1 MGTPSPDKKWRWQG
15 RLASEWLERAQMHE
29 HLFAIGTAI
38 LIGVLCGLGAIAFRE
53 LIHLLAWAFWGAR
66 EVSLEVLEGVT
77 WQRRLVIPALGGLLV
92 APIVYR
98 WVREARGHGVPEV
111 MTAVALNKGI
121 IRTRVAAAKTLGSAI
136 TIASGGAA
144 GREGPIIQIG
154 SAIGSAVGKVLGV
167 STRRMRT
174 YVGCGAAA
182 GIAATFNAPIAG
194 ALFSVEIILGEMG
207 VSQFGPIVISSVVA
221 TVISRWHLGNT
232 PVFDVPEYSMTGL
245 VEMIPY
251 AALGVLCAV
260 VALAFMKTLEFIENV
275 LGDNP
280 RIPDLLRP
288 VLGGLGLGVLGI
300 WLPQVYADGYD
311 TIDIA
316 LNAGAPWMLLL
327 AWLGAK
333 ILATS
338 LTLGSGGSGG
348 VFAPSLFLGAMA
360 GGLVGQGVAALG
372 GPGVEPG
379 AYALVG
385 MGGVVAATT
394 RAPIMAIII
403 IFEITSDYEIILPL
417 MTVCILSTV
426 LHTRLSK
433 ESIYTMKLAK
443 RGIEL
448 HEGRLLDLLKP
459 LAVQTCLR
467 KEVETAFPDTTVRD
481 LVERMMSSEQHQFY
495 IVRPEGEYVGLV
507 ALSDLRGI
515 LLHRDALEPM
525 LIAEDLINEGVRVC
539 HPEEN
544 LSDAMLKFER
554 SGLPELPIVDR
565 TSRKLLGELRYL
577 DVVSMYNE
585 QVTHEDAAEG
595 VARRVG
601 ASSASR
607 KTRLVGE
614 FFMAEWEP
622 PPRFRGKSLAEAAL
636 PGRFGVRVVLIKKPH
651 ADAHGGVRVIP
662 AMPDAGYQI
671 EDNDTLLVYGREK
684 DLDRVLRL

>member
-1 MGTPSPDKKWRWQG
+1 MSNPSSERRWRWKEQ
-15 RLASEWLERAQMHE
+15 LASEWLDRAQMHE
-29 HLFAIGTAI
+29 HLFSIGTAI

-53 LIHLLAWAFWGAR
+53 LIHLLGLAFWG
-66 EVSLEVLEGVT
+66 EKEMSLGLLEAMP
-77 WQRRLVIPALGGLLV
+77 WPRRLLIPVVGGLLV

-111 MTAVALNKGI
+111 MTAVAVNKGI
-121 IRTRVAAAKTLGSAI
+121 IRIRVAAAKALGSAI

-154 SAIGSAVGKVLGV
+154 SAIGSSIGQLLGV
-167 STRRMRT
+167 SARRMRT

-232 PVFDVPEYSMTGL
+232 PVFHVPEYSMSGL
-245 VEMIPY
+245 AEMLPY

-260 VALAFMKTLEFIENV
+260 VAVAFMKTLEFIEHV
-275 LGDNP
+275 LGDNA

-288 VLGGLGLGVLGI
+288 ILGGLGLGVIGI
-300 WLPQVYADGYD
+300 WLPQVFADGYD

-316 LNAGAPWMLLL
+316 LNTGAPWLLLL
-327 AWLGAK
+327 AWLVAK
-333 ILATS
+333 IVATS

-372 GPGVEPG
+372 GPAIQPG

-394 RAPIMAIII
+394 RAPITAMII

-426 LHTRLSK
+426 VHTRLSK

-459 LAVQTCLR
+459 LSVSTCLR
-467 KEVETAFPDTTVRD
+467 KEVETAYPDTGVRD

-495 IVRPEGEYVGLV
+495 IVRPEGGYVGLV
-507 ALSDLRGI
+507 TLSDLRGI

-525 LIAEDLINEGVRVC
+525 LIAEDLTNEGVPVC

-554 SGLPELPIVDR
+554 SGLPELPVVDR
-565 TSRKLLGELRYL
+565 ASRGLLGELRYL
-577 DVVSMYNE
+577 DVVAMYNE

-595 VARRVG
+595 VARRVT
-601 ASSASR
+601 SATSR

-614 FFMAEWEP
+614 FSMAEWEP
-622 PPRFRGKSLAEAAL
+622 PPRFRGKSLAEASF
-636 PGRFGVRVVLIKKPH
+636 PGRFGVRVILVKQPT
-651 ADAHGGVRVIP
+651 ADAHGGERILPV
-662 AMPDAGYQI
+662 MPDADYVI
-671 EDNDTLLVYGREK
+671 KDHDTLLVYGRES